1 MARPEPRAGKQPG
14 QRQLRVGEEIRHA
27 LAQIIERGEA
37 RDPELKNV
45 MLTVT
50 EVRISPDLKN
60 ATAFVVPLGGR
71 LSEGHDMAGLVR
83 ALNHAAPFFRTRIAQ
98 MVNLRYAPKIGFLA
112 DTSFD
117 EAHHIDEL
125 LHDPRVVRDI
135 NAPEDPDA
143 GDG

>member
-1 MARPEPRAGKQPG
+1 MAQKSERGGRQVS

-27 LAQIIERGEA
+27 LSQIIERGEA
-37 RDPELKNV
+37 RDPDLEGV

-60 ATAFVVPLGGR
+60 ATAFVVPLGGV
-71 LSEGHDMAGLVR
+71 LAEGHDMVSLVR
-83 ALNHAAPFFRTRIAQ
+83 ALNHAAPFFRSRIAR
-98 MVNLRYAPKIGFLA
+98 MVTLRHAPKIGFLA

-125 LHDPRVVRDI
+125 LHDPRVARDI
-135 NAPEDPDA
+135 EANKPDA
-143 GDG
+143 DD